1 MQEILVEPIKMQAP
15 KIVLV
20 HNHPSGNPTPSGADI
35 ELTKKIF
42 NMAKMFNIELVD
54 HIVIGNNTFSSIIST
69 LLTKDGKI

>member
-1 MQEILVEPIKMQAP
+1 MQAP